1 MNLVLVGT
9 SHKTAPVEVR
19 EKLLFPENRLPE
31 ALQHLTARYSF
42 HESMI
47 LSTCNR
53 VEVLGHAMNVDEG
66 VQKARNF
73 LCDFHQLRPDQIQ
86 GHLYSH
92 IQTEAVRHIFRVASS
107 LDSMVLGEPQILGQ
121 VKTAFQTA
129 QAAGT
134 VGRILSNL
142 LNKAFSVAKR
152 VRTETSIASSAVS
165 VSYAAVELARK
176 IFNELTG
183 KTVLILGAG
192 KMSELAARH
201 LTSGG
206 VSRVLVWNR
215 TYQRAVEVARIFKGE
230 AIHPEEL
237 FRHIERA
244 DIIISSTGSPTFI
257 LNRVDGERII
267 HLRRTRPVFIIDI
280 AVPRDIDPEI
290 NKVNNI
296 FLYDIDDL
304 RNVVDANLKQRQRE
318 AVYAE
323 GIVQEEVTAFM
334 NQLRALDVTP
344 TIVSLRRH
352 WELVFQEELEKNRRQ
367 MGSLS
372 AEQESALQGLTSGLL
387 NKFLHGPIAELKLLS
402 QDPARAEQIEVI
414 KRMLGLKDR

>member
-9 SHKTAPVEVR
+9 SHKTAPVGIR

-31 ALQHLTARYSF
+31 ALQRLTTRYSF
-42 HESMI
+42 QEGMI

-53 VEVLGHAMNVDEG
+53 VEVLGHALSVDDG
-66 VQKARNF
+66 VEEARDF
-73 LCDFHQLRPDQIQ
+73 LCEFHQLRADQIQ

-121 VKTAFQTA
+121 VKTAFHTA

-134 VGRILSNL
+134 VGRVLNDL

-192 KMSELAARH
+192 KMSELAAQH
-201 LTSGG
+201 LASGG
-206 VSRVLVWNR
+206 VSHVLVWNR

-244 DIIISSTGSPTFI
+244 DIIVSSTGSPTFI
-257 LNRVDGERII
+257 LNRIDGERII
-267 HLRRTRPVFIIDI
+267 HLRKTRPVFIIDI

-334 NQLRALDVTP
+334 NHVRALDVTP

-352 WELVFQEELEKNRRQ
+352 WESVFQEELEKNRKQ
-367 MGSLS
+367 LGSLS
-372 AEQESALQGLTSGLL
+372 AEQESALQSLTNGLL
-387 NKFLHGPIAELKLLS
+387 NKFLHGPIAELKVLS
-402 QDPARAEQIEVI
+402 QDPDRAEQIKVI
-414 KRMLGLKDR
+414 KKMLGLKDR